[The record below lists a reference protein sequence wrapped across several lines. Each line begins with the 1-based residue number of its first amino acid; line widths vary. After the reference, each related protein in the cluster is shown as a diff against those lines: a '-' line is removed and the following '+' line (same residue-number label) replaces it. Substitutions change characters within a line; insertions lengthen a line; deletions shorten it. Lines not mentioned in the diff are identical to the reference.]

1 MRSLIIHTMI
11 TLLSV
16 SKRELKFYLPWE
28 EKRFEYNTD
37 FFFYKLN
44 FKRYAYGFYTN
55 YVSNF
60 CLIIIVYYALLI
72 TTIWKCI
79 YLYYNFIFWWKE
91 NIRPDIS
98 VKNTTIKITCSI
110 SQIVIM
116 LGNLIFFIGYF
127 VSLNNLIFFDK
138 WPNIFE

>member
-72 TTIWKCI
+72 TTI
-79 YLYYNFIFWWKE
+79 
-91 NIRPDIS
+91 
-98 VKNTTIKITCSI
+98 
-110 SQIVIM
+110 
-116 LGNLIFFIGYF
+116 
-127 VSLNNLIFFDK
+127 
-138 WPNIFE
+138 